1 MPAVAVRLSAL
12 WICMVLTLAACSG
25 GGEDDGPA
33 ATVPATTASTAAAD
47 PYAIP
52 ATIDVAY
59 VQRVF
64 DALDQIRGEVVKE
77 FLTKR
82 QLTPEMGA
90 RLGTVY
96 NSAELERQLHA
107 RVEQLKRDFS
117 VFKQPPGI
125 RRTVVKR
132 IMTARVDCISV
143 EAEFDNT
150 AVLKAPGPRSPA
162 YLGLEPTEP
171 ALDPE
176 EVNPTPFSIF
186 AEDPDLQDPCVE
198 R

>member
-96 NSAELERQLHA
+96 NSAELERELKA
-107 RVEQLKRDFS
+107 RVEQLERDFS
-117 VFKQPPGI
+117 VFKQPPGT

-132 IMTARVDCISV
+132 LMTARSDCISV
-143 EAEFDNT
+143 EAEFDSS
-150 AVLKAPGPRSPA
+150 AVLKNPGRPVPA
-162 YLGLEPTEP
+162 YLALRPTEP
-171 ALDPE
+171 ELDPQDI
-176 EVNPTPFSIF
+176 NPTPYSI
-186 AEDPDLQDPCVE
+186 ASENADPEDPCD
-198 R
+198 